1 MGDKFFTQKDCDRC
15 GSSLTGKAR
24 TMSWFTEECICEDCS
39 KEEKN
44 IKERALNKGMD
55 VKKLEGCGF
64 IPKI

>member
-1 MGDKFFTQKDCDRC
+1 
-15 GSSLTGKAR
+15 
-24 TMSWFTEECICEDCS
+24 MSWFTEECICEDCS